1 MLQNDGVLPLEND
14 LSRYFVTGPNA
25 TSIEA
30 LLGNYYGVNPDMTT
44 ILEGLAGAIEPGS
57 QMLYEQ
63 CILLDRENVNPI
75 DWATPYADISDVD
88 FAVMGMNSLL
98 EGEAGARSDE
108 G

>member
-1 MLQNDGVLPLEND
+1 PLDNH
-14 LSRYFVTGPNA
+14 LSRSYVTGPTA

-44 ILEGLAGAIEPGS
+44 ILEGLAGPIEPGS
-57 QMLYEQ
+57 QMPYEQ
-63 CILLDRENVNPI
+63 GILLDRENVNPI
-75 DWATPYADISDVD
+75 AWATPNAAISDVT
-88 FAVMGMNSLL
+88 FAVMGINSLL